1 MRQPN
6 GYRIM
11 TLNINCLVN
20 SSSRIG
26 LIDVL
31 KRNQPHVLCL
41 QEVNIPQ
48 VDLQDLVDPLKYSC
62 STNSIEN
69 SRGTAIL
76 RRKCLNIRGSTAV
89 VVNRIAAVELED
101 YYIVNVNAHSGR
113 AKRMERAELFAHN

>member
-48 VDLQDLVDPLKYSC
+48 VELQDLVDPLKYTC
-62 STNSIEN
+62 FTNSIEN
-69 SRGTAIL
+69 GCGTAI
-76 RRKCLNIRGSTAV
+76 
-89 VVNRIAAVELED
+89 
-101 YYIVNVNAHSGR
+101 
-113 AKRMERAELFAHN
+113 